1 MFVMHFDILS
11 IIFLTSIIQSIFG
24 TGVLLFGTP
33 LMLILGYDF
42 QYSLS
47 ILLPTS
53 VLINFLQLKNKY
65 LDINLK
71 FYKKLVL
78 YSIPIIV
85 ICLYMVSLK
94 IININFL
101 IGGFLVLLSLKE
113 YSQPLKKVINSIVK
127 HEKLF
132 LVLTGFIHGFTNLGG
147 ALLTAIVYSKNLTK
161 KRTRATIAI
170 SYLTFAIFQIIT
182 LIFFINYSGV
192 FNVSNSIYWVLGFIN
207 FFIVEKFIFIKI
219 NEKMYNKI
227 FTVFIF
233 IIGCVLT
240 LKG

>member
-1 MFVMHFDILS
+1 MFVLHLDILS
-11 IIFLTSIIQSIFG
+11 IVFLTSIIQSIFG

-33 LMLILGYDF
+33 LMLIFGYDF

-53 VLINFLQLKNKY
+53 VLINLLQLKNKY
-65 LDINLK
+65 LDIDLK
-71 FYKKLVL
+71 FYKKLGL

-85 ICLYMVSLK
+85 ICLYLVSLK
-94 IININFL
+94 IININFFIGFFL
-101 IGGFLVLLSLKE
+101 ILLSLKD
-113 YSQPLKKVINSIVK
+113 YSQPLNKIINSIVK
-127 HEKLF
+127 YEKLF
-132 LVLTGFIHGFTNLGG
+132 LIFTGFIHGLTNLGG

-170 SYLTFAIFQIIT
+170 SYLTFAVFQIIT
-182 LIFFINYSGV
+182 LIFFIEYSGV
-192 FNVSNSIYWVLGFIN
+192 FKISNSIYWVLGFIN

-219 NEKMYNKI
+219 DERMYNKF

-233 IIGCVLT
+233 IIGCLLI
-240 LKG
+240 LKS